1 MVVVSGFSAALDLAA
16 GLCAELGLA
25 TDRLDGR
32 VPPDARSGLV
42 RNFNAGRGGRVMLLS
57 CVAGGAGLNL
67 VGACRLVL
75 FDTSWNPAHDNQAM
89 ARVWRDGQ
97 TRPVTIYR
105 LLAAGTVE
113 EKVFQRQLLKHRE
126 AAAAGYGGESIGGD
140 GGKTDVGRF
149 TRDELSEL
157 VRFSSPAKPATL
169 TAVGWQ
175 DSRDAV
181 EDPLLRA
188 AIDDDN
194 SMITAV
200 VRLADDGGRA
210 KAIAAA
216 KEEIAAAKP
225 KAMKGGKKHRLAFQ
239 DLLSKS
245 KNR

>member
-1 MVVVSGFSAALDLAA
+1 
-16 GLCAELGLA
+16 
-25 TDRLDGR
+25 
-32 VPPDARSGLV
+32 
-42 RNFNAGRGGRVMLLS
+42 
-57 CVAGGAGLNL
+57 VAGGAGLNL

-126 AAAAGYGGESIGGD
+126 AAAAGYGGDSVGAD

-169 TAVGWQ
+169 TAVGWR
-175 DSRDAV
+175 DSKDEV

-188 AIDDDN
+188 AIDDDD
-194 SMITAV
+194 STVTAV

-216 KEEIAAAKP
+216 KKEIAAAKP
-225 KAMKGGKKHRLAFQ
+225 KASKGGNKKRLAFSE
-239 DLLSKS
+239 LLSKS
-245 KNR
+245 RNQSGPGCDVFYDVLDSDDDEDANR

>member
-1 MVVVSGFSAALDLAA
+1 
-16 GLCAELGLA
+16 
-25 TDRLDGR
+25 
-32 VPPDARSGLV
+32 
-42 RNFNAGRGGRVMLLS
+42 
-57 CVAGGAGLNL
+57 
-67 VGACRLVL
+67 VL

>member
-1 MVVVSGFSAALDLAA
+1 M
-16 GLCAELGLA
+16 
-25 TDRLDGR
+25 
-32 VPPDARSGLV
+32 
-42 RNFNAGRGGRVMLLS
+42 
-57 CVAGGAGLNL
+57 
-67 VGACRLVL
+67 
-75 FDTSWNPAHDNQAM
+75 
-89 ARVWRDGQ
+89 
-97 TRPVTIYR
+97 
-105 LLAAGTVE
+105 
-113 EKVFQRQLLKHRE
+113 
-126 AAAAGYGGESIGGD
+126 
-140 GGKTDVGRF
+140 
-149 TRDELSEL
+149 
-157 VRFSSPAKPATL
+157 RFSSPAKPATL